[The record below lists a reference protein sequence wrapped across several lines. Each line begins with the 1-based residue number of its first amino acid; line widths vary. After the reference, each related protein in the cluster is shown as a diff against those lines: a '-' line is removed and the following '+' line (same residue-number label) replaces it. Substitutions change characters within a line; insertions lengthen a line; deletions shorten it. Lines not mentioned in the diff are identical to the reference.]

1 MPVLT
6 SSKHEKFAQLAAS
19 GVSATKA
26 YVSAGYSK
34 ANARQN
40 ASRLITNDNVLA
52 RIKEL
57 QTAVA
62 ERVVASEIRR
72 RNWRVEVLQQR
83 VEGMLA
89 LIGAVRRRH
98 RRWACEPQQIPSA
111 GTWIWP
117 SDRLRAGLD
126 LILDQRGAD
135 MDVLVE
141 PGPSRQ
147 GNANQPG

>member
-6 SSKHEKFAQLAAS
+6 SSKHEKFAQLVAT

-26 YVSAGYSK
+26 YVSAGYAK

-40 ASRLITNDNVLA
+40 ASRLITNDDILA
-52 RIKEL
+52 RIKEI
-57 QTAVA
+57 QADVA
-62 ERVVASEIRR
+62 ERVIASEIRR